1 VSEEAIN
8 PGVISEMK
16 KVTIMA
22 ALAFALAPIAAFAA
36 TAPAKQAAK
45 DCASLR
51 AKMGATAFAQ
61 AFGTAGASNAFG
73 KCVSKFTQVE
83 QANLTSANKLC
94 SAEQVDPT
102 FAATHGG
109 KTFVQFYGTGTG
121 KNAFGK
127 CVSLKAQSSSKV
139 EQSGMNPARTC
150 SSVRT
155 TMGAMFVPSFGTNA
169 SHRNAFGKCV
179 SLVARFQSTS
189 VIGAASACLSEVND
203 ATFPATH
210 DGKTFAQF
218 YGTNTDLSNA
228 FGNCVA
234 TKLGLATNK
243 LKASLVSASK
253 TCRTMRRSDPTGFR
267 AKYGT
272 RPNAFAKCVVA
283 HTHSQ

>member
-1 VSEEAIN
+1 
-8 PGVISEMK
+8 MK
-16 KVTIMA
+16 RVTIMA
-22 ALAFALAPIAAFAA
+22 ALAFALAPIAASAA

-51 AKMGATAFAQ
+51 AKLGATAFAQ
-61 AFGTAGASNAFG
+61 AFGTSGASNAFG

-94 SAEQVDPT
+94 SSEQVDPT

-127 CVSLKAQSSSKV
+127 CVSLKAQNSSKV

-150 SSVRT
+150 SSIRT
-155 TMGAMFVPSFGTNA
+155 TMGAVFAPSFGTNA
-169 SHRNAFGKCV
+169 SHKNAFGKCV

-189 VIGAASACLSEVND
+189 VISAASACQTEVND
-203 ATFPATH
+203 ATFVATH

-218 YGTNTDLSNA
+218 YGTNSDLSNA

-234 TKLGLATNK
+234 MKLGAATTKLQ
-243 LKASLVSASK
+243 ASLASASK
-253 TCRTMRRSDPTGFR
+253 TCRAMRRNDPAGFR
-267 AKYGT
+267 TRFGT

-283 HTHSQ
+283 NAHVK